1 MHTFD
6 YGYSA
11 TFIATHGVWYGLI
24 YKDGVYIMES
34 MYSSTDRDSVV
45 QHVTS
50 VIESTI
56 AMQFPT
62 I

>member
-11 TFIATHGVWYGLI
+11 TFINTLGRWYGLI

-34 MYSSTDRDSVV
+34 LYSSTDRDAVV
-45 QHVTS
+45 NHVTA
-50 VIESTI
+50 VIENTI
-56 AMQFPT
+56 FYQYAT
-62 I
+62 V